1 VNVLIDI
8 LQTLINGILQGG
20 VYAAAAVGLSLI
32 FGVSGILNAAHG
44 ELVMLGAFATYWM
57 YTAWHV
63 DPFVT
68 LPVTFVLLFVLG
80 WALQYFLLNR
90 TLGQPL
96 LLSLLVTFGIS
107 LVILNVALRVW
118 SADYRL
124 MRVPY
129 LDRSII
135 MGEFIVPRARLVACV
150 LGVAMVA
157 GLSWMLAATRLGR
170 MIRATAQDWEMAR
183 LVGVN
188 HRRIYAV
195 TFGIGSGISG
205 MAGSLVAFYSPVE
218 PNMGLSFTLFAFA
231 VVVLGGLGYTPGVL
245 WGGLALGIAQAFTE
259 TYLEAGLSLLVA
271 FALLYL
277 ILRFMPAGIMGK
289 GRLE

>member
-1 VNVLIDI
+1 MNLLIDI
-8 LQTLINGILQGG
+8 VQTLINGILQGG

-57 YTAWHV
+57 YTLWHL
-63 DPFVT
+63 DPLLS
-68 LPVTFVLLFVLG
+68 LPVTFGLLFVLG

-129 LDRSII
+129 LDRSMIV
-135 MGEFIVPRARLVACV
+135 GEFIVPRARLVACV
-150 LGVAMVA
+150 LGVAMVG
-157 GLSWMLAATRLGR
+157 GLSWMLASTRLGR

-183 LVGVN
+183 LMGVN

-195 TFGIGSGISG
+195 TFGIGAGISG
-205 MAGSLVAFYSPVE
+205 MAGSLLAFYSPVE

-245 WGGLALGIAQAFTE
+245 WGGLALGVAQAFTE

>member
-1 VNVLIDI
+1 
-8 LQTLINGILQGG
+8 
-20 VYAAAAVGLSLI
+20 
-32 FGVSGILNAAHG
+32 
-44 ELVMLGAFATYWM
+44 MLGAFATYWM
-57 YTAWHV
+57 YTLWHV
-63 DPFVT
+63 DPLLS
-68 LPVTFVLLFVLG
+68 LPVTFGLLFLLG
-80 WALQYFLLNR
+80 WVLQYFLLNR

-118 SADYRL
+118 SADFRL

-129 LDRSII
+129 LDRSLIL
-135 MGEFIVPRARLVACV
+135 GDFIVPRARLVACV

-157 GLSWMLAATRLGR
+157 GLSWMLSSTRLGR

-195 TFGIGSGISG
+195 TFGIGAGISG
-205 MAGSLVAFYSPVE
+205 MAGSLLAFYSPVE

-245 WGGLALGIAQAFTE
+245 WGGLALGVAQAFTE

-271 FALLYL
+271 FALLYV